1 MISFFPER
9 SQWNDYEKE
18 NDDIHYERSQQ
29 FFRTRIRP
37 VPKPYQEQRQQYYR
51 REEDDGPLHW
61 RGRLY
66 PFLYL
71 GLHRPLFHYLH
82 PLRMLILIWVPL
94 KSVIPTKATLPL
106 HSARSHLSH
115 LLWAWGW
122 INYRVLL
129 FNALTVR
136 CLRQWLCPIRRT

>member
-37 VPKPYQEQRQQYYR
+37 APKPYQEQRQQYYR

-82 PLRMLILIWVPL
+82 PLRMLILVWVGN
-94 KSVIPTKATLPL
+94 VAQTV
-106 HSARSHLSH
+106 
-115 LLWAWGW
+115 AWGCM
-122 INYRVLL
+122 V
-129 FNALTVR
+129 AQPTVDG
-136 CLRQWLCPIRRT
+136 WL